1 MNIARTF
8 ISIIILVTVGLWIVL
23 QGINHRE
30 QNLQVRNLE
39 RDGYQLVNFLA
50 LHNIQDFQS
59 DRRDFV
65 LRTLFNHHRLGQ
77 MAYLI
82 IVDLRGNTIVN
93 LSSDK
98 RTPPAPINVSEEAA
112 AAMVFIQNAYTLPSG
127 ENIVEFAK
135 PIFSQG
141 HKTGTVRL
149 GLFQPQDPQLTLEK
163 ISLLATIGF
172 YILSSAII
180 AYFGFSGVMRPL
192 ARLRESILP
201 GKPPPTPARP
211 KLVSQDEIS
220 KSLKEIQSTWSDV
233 RKQFDEINTA
243 NRDLTTRV
251 SVLHYENHKTE
262 AILDHMNIGTLVT
275 DTQNTII
282 QINAYLLNLF
292 CLTREAAIDQPVD
305 TVLVHP
311 DTAFLVECVTGTDFS
326 NPPEAVEVQFPEF
339 APGEDFLLKQAL
351 LGENHQ
357 PIGKVFTLS
366 AITHEKTLEKTTK
379 DFTAHL
385 SHELLTPLTTIQS
398 YSEMLAD
405 DEVSGTQMRK
415 EFINTIN
422 EETTR
427 LARLIKDILNF
438 SKIEGGTLTLEKGL
452 VRSDWLLKDCLSA
465 VEGTAINKNI
475 TIEKIVPDNFPSL
488 IGDKEQLKGCLIN
501 ILGNAVKYTDD
512 GGTIQFDISEI
523 DDMVAFDIK
532 DNGCGIAEEDI
543 PLIFN
548 KFFRSNQ
555 SAIAAQQGTGL
566 GLAIAAEIVSMH
578 NGTIDVQSQIGVGT
592 LFSVKI
598 PKEEYYLGKE
608 DQSTSGRR
616 RIPHQASH

>member
-8 ISIIILVTVGLWIVL
+8 ISIAILVAVGLWIVL

-30 QNLQVRNLE
+30 QKIEVRSLE
-39 RDGYQLVNFLA
+39 REGYQLTNFLA
-50 LHNIQDFQS
+50 LHNIRDFQG
-59 DRRDFV
+59 DRRDHV
-65 LRTLFNHHRLGQ
+65 LRTLLDHHRLGQ
-77 MAYLI
+77 MAYLT
-82 IVDLRGNTIVN
+82 IVDLRGHTVVN
-93 LSSDK
+93 LSSDE
-98 RTPPAPINVSEEAA
+98 RTPPPPENVSMAAA
-112 AAMVFIQNAYTLPSG
+112 AAMVFNQNTYALPSG
-127 ENIVEFAK
+127 EKIIEFAK

-141 HKTGTVRL
+141 QKTGTVRL
-149 GLFQPQDPQLTLEK
+149 GLFQHPPPQLTLEK

-172 YILSSAII
+172 YILAAAII

-192 ARLRESILP
+192 ARLKESILP
-201 GKPPPTPARP
+201 GKPAPAPGRP
-211 KLVSQDEIS
+211 KLVTQDEIT
-220 KSLKEIQSTWSDV
+220 KSLKEIQSTWTDV
-233 RKQFDEINTA
+233 QQQFDEINAA

-262 AILDHMNIGTLVT
+262 AILDQMNIGILVT

-292 CLTREAAIDQPVD
+292 CLTREAAIDRPAAQ
-305 TVLVHP
+305 VLVHP
-311 DTAFLVECVTGTDFS
+311 DTAYFLECVNRTDVT
-326 NPPEAVEVQFPEF
+326 NPPEAAEIQFSEF
-339 APGEDFLLKQAL
+339 APGEEFLLRQAL

-357 PIGKVFTLS
+357 PIGKVFTLN
-366 AITHEKTLEKTTK
+366 AITREKVLEKATK

-405 DEVSGTQMRK
+405 DEVSGRQMRK
-415 EFINTIN
+415 EFVNTIN

-438 SKIEGGTLTLEKGL
+438 SKIEGGTLSLEKRL
-452 VRSDWLLKDCLSA
+452 VRSDWLLEDSLSA

-475 TIEKIVPDNFPSL
+475 TIERILPDNFPSL

-501 ILGNAVKYTDD
+501 ILGNAVKYTGE
-512 GGTIQFDISEI
+512 GGTIQFEISEM
-523 DDMVAFDIK
+523 DDMVVFDIK
-532 DNGCGIAEEDI
+532 DNGCGIAEENI

-548 KFFRSNQ
+548 KFFRSDQ
-555 SAIAAQQGTGL
+555 SAITAQQGTGL
-566 GLAIAAEIVSMH
+566 GLAIAAEIVSLH

-592 LFSVKI
+592 LFSIKI
-598 PKEEYYLGKE
+598 PKEEYYLEKE
-608 DQSTSGRR
+608 DQSISGRR
-616 RIPHQASH
+616 RIAHQASH